1 MLLPVGG
8 LLTRILEGKKK
19 KEEVIGQ
26 LFSVELNLACLEEY
40 FHDRFFSHIENS
52 IFLQSIT
59 VSLFSGCL

>member
-1 MLLPVGG
+1 MLLPVGS

-19 KEEVIGQ
+19 EEVMGQ

>member
-1 MLLPVGG
+1 MLLPVGS
-8 LLTRILEGKKK
+8 LLTRILEEK
-19 KEEVIGQ
+19 KEVMGQ